1 MTQIETPSYEVHV
14 WRTVILALGA
24 VLVATEV
31 LERPGFWS
39 SYARD
44 LVGPAVIYLL
54 FRGRHR
60 ASEARV
66 FWGLRTPDL
75 VVAFVLGFCFTVEAA
90 QYVGLSSGRFDLYD
104 LAAYVTGLFPW
115 YLADRWR
122 WRTLGRTSRTP
133 SNKRL
138 PLAPKKG

>member
-1 MTQIETPSYEVHV
+1 
-14 WRTVILALGA
+14 LALGA
-24 VLVATEV
+24 VLVATEAF
-31 LERPGFWS
+31 ERPGLWS

-60 ASEARV
+60 ASKARV
-66 FWGLRTPDL
+66 FWGLGTPDH
-75 VVAFVLGFCFTVEAA
+75 VVAFVLGFCFIVEAS
-90 QYVGLSSGRFDLYD
+90 QYVGLSSGHFDLYD

-122 WRTLGRTSRTP
+122 WRALGRTSP
-133 SNKRL
+133 N
-138 PLAPKKG
+138 AV

>member
-14 WRTVILALGA
+14 WRTVILALVA
-24 VLVATEV
+24 VLLATEV

-66 FWGLRTPDL
+66 FWGLRTPDR

-90 QYVGLSSGRFDLYD
+90 QYFGLVSGRFDPYD
-104 LAAYVTGLFPW
+104 LAAYVTGLLPW
-115 YLADRWR
+115 YLVDRWR
-122 WRTLGRTSRTP
+122 WRTLGRTSRNAVLT
-133 SNKRL
+133 SDSC
-138 PLAPKKG
+138 

>member
-1 MTQIETPSYEVHV
+1 M
-14 WRTVILALGA
+14 ALGA

-31 LERPGFWS
+31 LERPGIWS

-75 VVAFVLGFCFTVEAA
+75 VFAFVLGFCFTVEVA
-90 QYVGLSSGRFDLYD
+90 QYVGLSSGTFDLYD
-104 LAAYVTGLFPW
+104 LAAYVTGLVPW

-122 WRTLGRTSRTP
+122 WRSLERTSP
-133 SNKRL
+133 D
-138 PLAPKKG
+138 